1 MRRIQ
6 GKPFPS
12 MPAIEHSQELEE
24 LETLF
29 TNPVACRESCRTV
42 TNQAIRLAARG
53 HAETVLEI
61 VQRTPEKALFMPLTE
76 GLRLH
81 LGKVIASTGAA
92 RSLAMFIA
100 DSIRRETNHP
110 FDTHSVV

>member
-1 MRRIQ
+1 
-6 GKPFPS
+6 
-12 MPAIEHSQELEE
+12 MPPIDHSQELEE

-42 TNQAIRLAARG
+42 TQQAIRLAAQG
-53 HAETVLEI
+53 HAETILEMA
-61 VQRTPEKALFMPLTE
+61 QRTPEKALFMPLTE

-92 RSLAMFIA
+92 RSLALFIA
-100 DSIRRETNHP
+100 ESIRRESNHP
-110 FDTHSVV
+110 FDTHSAA